1 MLLPR
6 GLDYLCFIRPEMFII
21 TFRSYLQ
28 ISIANVSEAQVGRQV
43 VARIHDRSEVDRV
56 VY

>member
-1 MLLPR
+1 MLLPQ

-21 TFRSYLQ
+21 TFRSYFQ
-28 ISIANVSEAQVGRQV
+28 ISIANMSEAQVGRQA
-43 VARIHDRSEVDRV
+43 VAGIHERSEVDRV